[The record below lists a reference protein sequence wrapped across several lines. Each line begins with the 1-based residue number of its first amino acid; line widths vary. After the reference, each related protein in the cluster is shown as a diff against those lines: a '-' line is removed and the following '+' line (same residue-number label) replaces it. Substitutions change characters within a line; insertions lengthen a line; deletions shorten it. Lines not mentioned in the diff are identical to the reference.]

1 MFVYHELYGTDHP
14 DSPTIARVVGAVGAI
29 VALCVL
35 FVLAPR
41 HDATKVVGGMP
52 CSVLS
57 EAEISAALGAPM
69 LLMPTSGAV
78 CRYVS
83 TGNTGAPALFVVARR
98 ETAVPPS
105 IAKDG
110 VAVQGV
116 GDAAVRSADGL
127 YVRYG
132 ARAYTF
138 IVVPQSPNDV
148 RPIADELRVAKL
160 VHRTMIAQNR

>member
-14 DSPTIARVVGAVGAI
+14 DSPTIARVLGAVGAI
-29 VALCVL
+29 VALCAVFL
-35 FVLAPR
+35 IAPR
-41 HDATKVVGGMP
+41 HDATKVVSGLP

-83 TGNTGAPALFVVARR
+83 TGSTGAPALFVIARHD
-98 ETAVPPS
+98 TAIPAS
-105 IAKDG
+105 IAQNG
-110 VAVQGV
+110 VEVQGV
-116 GDAAVRSADGL
+116 GDAAVRSSSGL

-138 IVVPQSPNDV
+138 IVVPQGANDV

-160 VHRTMIAQNR
+160 VHRTMIAQSR